1 MASLSDKSG
10 KCIEDFFKNQ
20 RFVDDSDNIVC
31 SKCGFKT
38 KCFNTITHIQ
48 FMHKLLYPTCK
59 TVRYISYKYEDYVR
73 SKKCVANFV
82 NILK

>member
-10 KCIEDFFKNQ
+10 KCIEGFFKNQ

-38 KCFNTITHIQ
+38 TCFNTITHIQ
-48 FMHKLLYPTCK
+48 FMHKRLYPTCK
-59 TVRYISYKYEDYVR
+59 TVCYISCLLYTSIDFISVM
-73 SKKCVANFV
+73 FT
-82 NILK
+82 II